1 MMTRTFV
8 AVSMVIG
15 IVVSI
20 ALANLALADTPADL
34 NDTEIAHVA
43 YTADLIDI
51 RYAHLALAIS
61 KNPAVREFAT
71 TMIRDHEAVNNAAL
85 ELVGKL
91 GVTPQDNFLSRQ
103 LNVQADQ
110 LVAEMRQLTGDA
122 FDQRYADNELAYHR
136 AVNGLVEGAF
146 IPNIENAEVKAL
158 FADALAI
165 FRTHERHAEMMVKTL
180 QTALLAD

>member
-1 MMTRTFV
+1 MMTKTFV
-8 AVSMVIG
+8 AISMVMA

-20 ALANLALADTPADL
+20 TMANLALADTPADL

-43 YTADLIDI
+43 YTADNIDI

-61 KNPAVREFAT
+61 KNPAVHEFAM

-85 ELVGKL
+85 ELVEKL

-103 LNVQADQ
+103 LNEQADQ
-110 LVAEMRQLTGDA
+110 LVNEMRQLTGRA
-122 FDQRYADNELAYHR
+122 FDRRYAENELAYHR
-136 AVNGLVEGAF
+136 AVNDLLDGTF

-158 FADALAI
+158 FVDALAI
-165 FRTHERHAEMMVKTL
+165 FRTHERHAEKMVNVV
-180 QTALLAD
+180 QTALLLD